1 MITRFGRLIL
11 PLALLFLLAGCADHP
26 VRHLSSDISMIKVGH
41 STRQDVLTFLGEP
54 DLKKKVSEKREQWIY
69 EEEKRSSLQDV
80 YVIGGLFSG
89 DGYSS
94 IVVTIEGDVVVGS
107 VYRTADKPNLQTK

>member
-1 MITRFGRLIL
+1 MITRFGRLIP

-26 VRHLSSDISMIKVGH
+26 VRHLSSDISMIKAGH

-54 DLKKKVSEKREQWIY
+54 DLKKKVSEKREEWIY
-69 EEEKRSSLQDV
+69 EEEQRSSLQDM

-89 DGYSS
+89 HGYSS

-107 VYRTADKPNLQTK
+107 VYRTAEEPNLQTK